1 MKLSTAEG
9 SENNVNVTFTHM
21 KLSAALSID
30 SNVNVTF
37 THMKLSAASL
47 LEKQRIAIYKSDQ
60 SLNVCDVSRALWC

>member
-1 MKLSTAEG
+1 MKLSAAV
-9 SENNVNVTFTHM
+9 SIDSNVNVTFTHM
-21 KLSAALSID
+21 KLSAAVSID

-60 SLNVCDVSRALWC
+60 SVNVCDVSRALWC